1 MRRPESAPDSSPVPR
16 APPGAAAGEG
26 RVSAEPSFEESRQ
39 ELELIVAQLE
49 SGHASLEDSVAL
61 WERGE
66 ELYRICVA
74 KLDAA
79 QGKIEELGRR
89 AGEVRPPGETSDAAE
104 RPDGSP
110 PSAG

>member
-1 MRRPESAPDSSPVPR
+1 MTQ
-16 APPGAAAGEG
+16 
-26 RVSAEPSFEESRQ
+26 EPSFEEARQ
-39 ELELIVAQLE
+39 ELERIVAQLE
-49 SGHASLEDSVAL
+49 SGQASLEDSVAL

-66 ELYRICVA
+66 ELYRVCVA

-104 RPDGSP
+104 RPNGAP
-110 PSAG
+110 PPAG

>member
-1 MRRPESAPDSSPVPR
+1 M
-16 APPGAAAGEG
+16 
-26 RVSAEPSFEESRQ
+26 SAEPSFEEARQ
-39 ELELIVAQLE
+39 ELERIVAQLE
-49 SGHASLEDSVAL
+49 SGQANLEESVAL

-66 ELYRICVA
+66 ELHRVCVA

-89 AGEVRPPGETSDAAE
+89 AGEVRPEAETSDAAH
-104 RPDGSP
+104 RPDGAP